1 MFLSMFTIVQTNV
14 QQIVVNMVI
23 KKSTHFQSLQFEDFS
38 SRPPSPTGG
47 GKLET
52 DPTSSMLHQSI
63 QSDGLERELGRPCT
77 GQQRDA
83 NHLNRDVPPIW
94 QKECCAAWVFWCC
107 NLNNS
112 MLIAEA
118 RLVGFLGQGTGTR
131 SVPYIYT
138 LKPVNFGCAALHQKA
153 IVSVVSLQL
162 CVIDL
167 KGLKLVYSLTG
178 W

>member
-1 MFLSMFTIVQTNV
+1 
-14 QQIVVNMVI
+14 
-23 KKSTHFQSLQFEDFS
+23 
-38 SRPPSPTGG
+38 
-47 GKLET
+47 
-52 DPTSSMLHQSI
+52 
-63 QSDGLERELGRPCT
+63 
-77 GQQRDA
+77 
-83 NHLNRDVPPIW
+83 
-94 QKECCAAWVFWCC
+94 
-107 NLNNS
+107 

-178 W
+178 